1 MDRVRV
7 RVKKKYRVRR
17 IGLAIIAILL
27 ISVIIVGII
36 RLSGFT
42 AEIAHDEMTVSEK
55 YSAVIIRDEKVYT
68 AASYTRADYLV
79 PEGSLVEP
87 GTPVMNVYKRGYSDG
102 MGITLQQLSEE
113 VYAAQLEQLGDV
125 KDSTLSGYNEA
136 VYAIEA
142 RIAEASL
149 SGSEESIIALEQ
161 LLSEK
166 MDERSEYLKSILQPT
181 EKLKNLYDREEQA
194 KANLNNWL
202 EEVDTEDSGIIS
214 FYFDGYENA
223 LNKDKLSIISAPV
236 VSGALKKKNAVSWT
250 VESETLTYRL
260 IDPNEWYC
268 AFLTDSD
275 DAFRLAEG
283 VTYDISVS
291 GYGEY
296 SATALKCVI
305 SGNKVVNILRVN
317 DELGELAYARN
328 VSITVNAVLSGE
340 RVELD
345 SVINDENGQFIDIMQ
360 DGVKKRIEIEVLAV
374 DGDTAI
380 IRSASD
386 EYDLS
391 SGVKYWVPKKRIF
404 KSEKD

>member
-42 AEIAHDEMTVSEK
+42 AEMAHDEMTVSEK

-260 IDPNEWYC
+260 IDPNEWY
-268 AFLTDSD
+268 
-275 DAFRLAEG
+275 
-283 VTYDISVS
+283 
-291 GYGEY
+291 
-296 SATALKCVI
+296 
-305 SGNKVVNILRVN
+305 
-317 DELGELAYARN
+317 
-328 VSITVNAVLSGE
+328 
-340 RVELD
+340 
-345 SVINDENGQFIDIMQ
+345 
-360 DGVKKRIEIEVLAV
+360 
-374 DGDTAI
+374 
-380 IRSASD
+380 
-386 EYDLS
+386 
-391 SGVKYWVPKKRIF
+391 
-404 KSEKD
+404 